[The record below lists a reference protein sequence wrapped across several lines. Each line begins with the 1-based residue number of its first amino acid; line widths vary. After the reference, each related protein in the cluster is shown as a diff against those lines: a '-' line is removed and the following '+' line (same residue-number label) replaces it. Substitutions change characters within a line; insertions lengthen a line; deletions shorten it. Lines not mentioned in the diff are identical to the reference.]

1 MNCIHTN
8 TLVTLD
14 EFNAYSGNYED
25 GEDAIRLKIQL
36 LQSAQSVVEE
46 YLNYRLVSGLHID
59 NHIGFNNSVIYLD
72 NKPVSEVNAV
82 LINDKE
88 FYDYDFNC
96 ESIFRTDNKTFLD
109 DDRITVEYE
118 TNVNGAPPLV
128 KTTILRI
135 ATLMLMEAGENI
147 GITGK
152 SASDG
157 MSRTYISYSNYDKYL
172 KPLEKYRVF
181 KL

>member
-1 MNCIHTN
+1 MNCINTN
-8 TLVTLD
+8 TLVSLA
-14 EFNAYSGNYED
+14 EFATYSGDYED
-25 GEDAIRLKIQL
+25 DEKVIKLKIQL
-36 LQSAQSVVEE
+36 LQSAQSVVES
-46 YLNYRLVSGLHID
+46 YLNYSLSSGLHID
-59 NHIGFNNSVIYLD
+59 SHIGFNNAVIYLN
-72 NKPVSEVNAV
+72 NKPVSAVNSV
-82 LINDKE
+82 TVNDKE

-96 ESIFRTDNKTFLD
+96 ESIFRTDNKTFRD
-109 DDRITVEYE
+109 DDKVVIEYE
-118 TNVNGAPPLV
+118 TNINAVPPLV

-135 ATLMLMEAGENI
+135 ATLMLQESGENI